1 MTTKPYFDIKG
12 YQPPDGNFNHPKASI
27 TDSIPNGFFTVDNNW
42 TVKYWNKAAEK
53 LLGVHSKDIVGTN
66 LWEKFAG
73 NIPSDFYNTYRKAL
87 LKDIPLYFKEYWKE
101 KGAWFDV
108 ITYFADDILS
118 VSFKSS
124 NQSAYAERPELQLK
138 VLNEMYRFVSEIT
151 NDCLWEWDLR
161 LRELFWIDG
170 GHKRVFGYQ
179 IENALIPQEFWE
191 DHIHPEDK
199 ARVLTRLN
207 KIINEGTRNLWEE
220 EYRFEKING
229 DYAYVHDRGHIIYED
244 GKASRMI
251 GATQDITPR
260 KLSELQ
266 LVQERL
272 TKQKEITNAV
282 LSAQEA
288 ERAAIG
294 REMHDNLNQILG
306 AAKLYIEMAKTD
318 EQSREFCLDK
328 SSGYIVDV
336 IDQIRRISKSLATPG
351 MVMGLAESIEILV
364 DDLTVIHKVRI
375 SYHGDNIN
383 EEELDDK
390 LQLDIFRI
398 IQEQLNNVVKHANAT
413 HASIDLTKKENEL
426 ILLIS
431 DDGQGCD
438 LSEVQKGVGLI
449 NITSRA
455 ELYQGRVSIKS
466 KPGQGYELKVIV
478 RISSSSFPVPP
489 ASLPTLSTPSPS

>member
-1 MTTKPYFDIKG
+1 MTTKPYLNVSDLKT
-12 YQPPDGNFNHPKASI
+12 PDTNNSYPKRSIAESI
-27 TDSIPNGFFTVDNNW
+27 TNGFFTVDPDW
-42 TVKYWNKAAEK
+42 TVRYWNKAAEK
-53 LLGVHSKDIVGTN
+53 LLGVQSKDIIGTN

-73 NIPSDFYNTYRKAL
+73 TIPVDLYKTYHKAL
-87 LKDIPLYFKEYWKE
+87 LTDIPIYFKEYWRE

-108 ITYFADDILS
+108 ITYYSEDILS

-124 NQSAYAERPELQLK
+124 NQLAYTERPELQLK
-138 VLNEMYRFVSEIT
+138 VLNELYRFVSEIT

-179 IENALIPQEFWE
+179 IENALIPQSFWE
-191 DHIHPEDK
+191 DRIHPED
-199 ARVLTRLN
+199 RVRILTKLN
-207 KIINEGTRNLWEE
+207 KIISEGVDSLWEE
-220 EYRFEKING
+220 EYRFERING
-229 DYAYVHDRGHIIYED
+229 DYSYVHDRGHIIYED
-244 GKASRMI
+244 GKPSRMI
-251 GATQDITPR
+251 GATQDVTAR
-260 KLSELQ
+260 KSSEIQ
-266 LVQERL
+266 LLEERL

-318 EQSREFCLDK
+318 EESREFCLDK

-336 IDQIRRISKSLATPG
+336 IEQIRRISKSLATPG
-351 MVMGLAESIEILV
+351 MVMGLAESILILV
-364 DDLTVIHKVRI
+364 DDLSVIHRVKI
-375 SYHGDNIN
+375 AFQEDGIT

-413 HASIDLTKKENEL
+413 HALIDLTRKANEV
-426 ILLIS
+426 ILVIS
-431 DDGQGCD
+431 DNGQGCD
-438 LSEVQKGVGLI
+438 LSEVQEGVGLI
-449 NITSRA
+449 NITGRA
-455 ELYQGRVSIKS
+455 ELYQGRVAIVS
-466 KPGQGYELKVIV
+466 KPGEGYELKVV
-478 RISSSSFPVPP
+478 LPLNGL
-489 ASLPTLSTPSPS
+489 ASPGS